1 MLQKTDFDL
10 REMEGIEVNE
20 ASLSDDRADINN
32 PIPMIYQSGYLTIK
46 DYDERFRM
54 YTLGFPNEEVKYGF
68 LNFVS
73 PFYTPIA
80 QTDTSFYIGKFI
92 RELESG
98 DVDAFLT
105 RLRCFFA
112 GIPYDLNDRT
122 EAALSDGV
130 LPRLPAYGAVY
141 GDGGPECPGACR
153 CGGEDTGLHLRV

>member
-1 MLQKTDFDL
+1 M
-10 REMEGIEVNE
+10 NE

-122 EAALSDGV
+122 ERHYQTVFYLVFQLMGQFTETEVRSARGV
-130 LPRLPAYGAVY
+130 PMRW
-141 GDGGPECPGACR
+141 
-153 CGGEDTGLHLRV
+153 